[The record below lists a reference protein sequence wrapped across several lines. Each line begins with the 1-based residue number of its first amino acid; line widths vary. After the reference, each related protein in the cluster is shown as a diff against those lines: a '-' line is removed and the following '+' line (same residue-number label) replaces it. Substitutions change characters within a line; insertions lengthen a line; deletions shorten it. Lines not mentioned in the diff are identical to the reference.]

1 MTKPKVGDRVT
12 FTPAAFQTLHTPH
25 TVRGVIVYVNEAH
38 RFYQVAYA
46 IGDTILGE
54 GLKF

>member
-25 TVRGVIVYVNEAH
+25 TIRGVIVYVNEAH